1 MDEATKA
8 AILKRIE
15 KGIPF
20 IQIQEAYGVTGN
32 EIKKLAGIPLK
43 TNTKKTGKQAKV
55 KA

>member
-8 AILKRIE
+8 AILKRID

-32 EIKKLAGIPLK
+32 EIKKLAGVPLS
-43 TNTKKTGKQAKV
+43 TNRKKTGKEKKV